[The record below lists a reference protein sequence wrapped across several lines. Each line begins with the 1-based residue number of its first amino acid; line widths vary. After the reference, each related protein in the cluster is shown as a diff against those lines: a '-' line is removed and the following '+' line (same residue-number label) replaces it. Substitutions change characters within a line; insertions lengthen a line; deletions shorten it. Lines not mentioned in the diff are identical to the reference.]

1 MIPLFSLKESYR
13 NLNIKVKILFPNKRP
28 GFYKKCSNILVNL
41 LNIQFLINLVKSLA
55 EKSKKSCTGREFPSR
70 VLAIRTRCPAEG
82 HIPFS
87 LVYIFFFTCF
97 SSLKQ
102 TLNRLS
108 LFDVCEHTSFHAHS
122 TPTLDTKAVEH
133 INKYMHPLFNTYT
146 HSPSQKA

>member
-13 NLNIKVKILFPNKRP
+13 NLNIKVKILFPNKKP
-28 GFYKKCSNILVNL
+28 GFYKCSNILVNL

-55 EKSKKSCTGREFPSR
+55 EKRKKFCTGREFPLR

-82 HIPFS
+82 HISFS

-108 LFDVCEHTSFHAHS
+108 LFDVCEHTGFIAHS
-122 TPTLDTKAVEH
+122 TLTLDTKVVEH
-133 INKYMHPLFNTYT
+133 INKYMYPFFNTYT
-146 HSPSQKA
+146 HSPSEKA